1 MLRSTPFRS
10 HSRCQALLFSAA
22 SLDHNKALRCCI
34 MMRPL
39 RLRTAHPPLPPP
51 QVIQYAPAMFSV
63 EPPANN
69 VFGLCA
75 SSNTFF
81 FSSPI
86 QPPALYISTTL
97 WRATKCHF
105 DLRLAPLAAPIS
117 FCKKKMFH
125 SPSFL
130 KIIIIVETKKKKTAH
145 LIRVCLLRVFLRH
158 LTDCASTWLVHFT
171 CIFAPWSKRRT
182 NN

>member
-1 MLRSTPFRS
+1 MLYYDAAASSSDRPSAAAAAASYSIRAS
-10 HSRCQALLFSAA
+10 HVFCGTSGQQRFWIVRIIQYILLLLLF
-22 SLDHNKALRCCI
+22 
-34 MMRPL
+34 
-39 RLRTAHPPLPPP
+39 
-51 QVIQYAPAMFSV
+51 
-63 EPPANN
+63 
-69 VFGLCA
+69 
-75 SSNTFF
+75 
-81 FSSPI
+81 PI

-105 DLRLAPLAAPIS
+105 DLRLAPFAAPIS
-117 FCKKKMFH
+117 FCKKKMFP
-125 SPSFL
+125 SPSVL